1 MKVMVDQEVCIG
13 SGNCAAIAPDIF
25 ELKDGK
31 SQVKV
36 GQVPP
41 NLEDKVQKAMDECPS
56 GAISLS

>member
-1 MKVMVDQEVCIG
+1 MQVMVDQEVCIS

-31 SQVKV
+31 SQAKV

-41 NLEDKVQKAMDECPS
+41 NLEDKRRKRSVKPD
-56 GAISLS
+56 SL